1 MEFSNDEKVSV
12 NVVQNHNFVTL
23 TISNNGD
30 LLPEQMS
37 EQLFDSMVSIRQK
50 HNNEQPHL
58 GLGLYIARLI
68 CQFHSGTIKAI
79 NNKALQ
85 GVDVIIKLPL
95 VK

>member
-1 MEFSNDEKVSV
+1 MSFARDSH
-12 NVVQNHNFVTL
+12 QLIL
-23 TISNNGD
+23 TISNNGE
-30 LLPEQMS
+30 LLPEQMN

-68 CQFHSGTIKAI
+68 CQFHGGTIKAV
-79 NNKALQ
+79 NKLTQQ

-95 VK
+95 SK